1 MMQKQEVQ
9 IERQKISLLHKS
21 MTEIWAA
28 LIGVAATTV
37 VVAVS
42 NNSSRKE
49 RDIRELFHRIN
60 ALEKQVATMK
70 PRNWRS

>member
-1 MMQKQEVQ
+1 MNE
-9 IERQKISLLHKS
+9 L
-21 MTEIWAA
+21 WAA

-37 VVAVS
+37 VMAVG

-60 ALEKQVATMK
+60 ALEQQVASLK
-70 PRNWRS
+70 PRSWRS

>member
-1 MMQKQEVQ
+1 
-9 IERQKISLLHKS
+9 

-28 LIGVAATTV
+28 LIGGAATTV
-37 VVAVS
+37 VVAIS

-60 ALEKQVATMK
+60 ALEKEVAK
-70 PRNWRS
+70 LQPAQKRDWRK

>member
-1 MMQKQEVQ
+1 MNE
-9 IERQKISLLHKS
+9 L
-21 MTEIWAA
+21 WAA

-37 VVAVS
+37 VMAVG

-49 RDIRELFHRIN
+49 RDIRELFHRMN
-60 ALEKQVATMK
+60 ALEQQVAQLK